1 MKQQADLMVELGF
14 KDAGYEYVI
23 VDDCWPNKEGRGV
36 PNIFSKYS
44 FVSIVF
50 LKINSM
56 NNYWFQIRIQGSF
69 RQTRRGSLVAWK
81 PWVIM

>member
-1 MKQQADLMVELGF
+1 MLVIICNLCLNFYSNSETLMKQQADLMVELGF

-56 NNYWFQIRIQGSF
+56 NNY
-69 RQTRRGSLVAWK
+69 
-81 PWVIM
+81 

>member
-36 PNIFSKYS
+36 QKIFQNISVLALYF
-44 FVSIVF
+44 
-50 LKINSM
+50 
-56 NNYWFQIRIQGSF
+56 
-69 RQTRRGSLVAWK
+69 
-81 PWVIM
+81 